1 MYSLTMLTAAV
12 LSAIGF
18 FFANLTAEQALPIYL
33 FCLFWGARAAE
44 QGHLVFAM

>member
-1 MYSLTMLTAAV
+1 MYSFTMLTAAV

-33 FCLFWGARAAE
+33 VCPFFGG
-44 QGHLVFAM
+44 QGLPSKGI